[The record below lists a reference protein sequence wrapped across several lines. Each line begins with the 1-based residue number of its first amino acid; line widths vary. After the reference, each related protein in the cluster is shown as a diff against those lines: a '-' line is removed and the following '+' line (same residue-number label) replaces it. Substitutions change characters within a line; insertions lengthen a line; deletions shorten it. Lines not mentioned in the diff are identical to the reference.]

1 MVTRTT
7 PGYAERRWEPI
18 VDARTGPGWCRSL
31 AQVGCK
37 REVGSPG
44 GLQRWSHG
52 RCRVMPSTAG
62 SRPRTHAQGL
72 TRKQDRLAHRDPS
85 HSRDANTPR
94 SERDTHREV
103 HSAGS
108 SGKSVSGV
116 DTADRLRS
124 LQLDWLAAL
133 KTIIASPT
141 GAEPIQS

>member
-52 RCRVMPSTAG
+52 RSRVMP
-62 SRPRTHAQGL
+62 PHA
-72 TRKQDRLAHRDPS
+72 RLS
-85 HSRDANTPR
+85 GR
-94 SERDTHREV
+94 SEPAAKDSRF
-103 HSAGS
+103 
-108 SGKSVSGV
+108 VS
-116 DTADRLRS
+116 TRS
-124 LQLDWLAAL
+124 
-133 KTIIASPT
+133 
-141 GAEPIQS
+141 

>member
-52 RCRVMPSTAG
+52 RSRVMPSTAG

-72 TRKQDRLAHRDPS
+72 NGRQNRGITTEG
-85 HSRDANTPR
+85 N
-94 SERDTHREV
+94 
-103 HSAGS
+103 
-108 SGKSVSGV
+108 
-116 DTADRLRS
+116 
-124 LQLDWLAAL
+124 
-133 KTIIASPT
+133 
-141 GAEPIQS
+141 

>member
-85 HSRDANTPR
+85 HSQDANTRR

-103 HSAGS
+103 HRLAQAGS
-108 SGKSVSGV
+108 
-116 DTADRLRS
+116 
-124 LQLDWLAAL
+124 
-133 KTIIASPT
+133 
-141 GAEPIQS
+141 QSAK